1 MNLKVLGY
9 ILRNLRHER
18 GLTLRQLSKEV
29 GIDHSFL
36 SKIES
41 GVAKIQRHQI
51 VTLFHFYGVDRHH
64 IEDDCSTFFPDLKDV
79 LHANIENQPNK
90 KTVRLCFLK
99 KYNHL
104 KNTKYL
110 PYLHFVELEALSYSG
125 QKNARFHYLLGVLTP
140 DLLAQPYCFFLAL
153 RNLYSN
159 GQGGNLEKVRLWI
172 PRVNEQMEQV
182 EEYYRP
188 FGYYYLLSSYTFLGE
203 NLEVTQL
210 YTKATQGLKAQGNR
224 HFLMLTDIMYGGAMV
239 MSREYRHAIKFYEEL
254 LTKSDYVI
262 TPLSK
267 KSIMFNMAES
277 YLHLNEIPQAL
288 DFYKKSYELK
298 PQKSTAFFMAY
309 CLYDQG
315 DMAMA
320 IKVIDQSVFIV
331 SENRLYDALLKWLC
345 KYMGKQNTRS
355 YEIIRRLEEI
365 EVKYKSQIDYCL
377 KMVILKIKADFYH
390 RLKNLEQENIC
401 LRQMII
407 ALQSK

>member
-1 MNLKVLGY
+1 MNLKVFGY

-51 VTLFHFYGVDRHH
+51 GTLFHFYGVDRHH
-64 IEDDCSTFFPDLKDV
+64 IEDDYPTFFPDLKDV

-125 QKNARFHYLLGVLTP
+125 QENARFHYLLGVLTP
-140 DLLAQPYCFFLAL
+140 DLLVQPYCFFLAL

-188 FGYYYLLSSYTFLGE
+188 FGHYYL
-203 NLEVTQL
+203 
-210 YTKATQGLKAQGNR
+210 
-224 HFLMLTDIMYGGAMV
+224 
-239 MSREYRHAIKFYEEL
+239 
-254 LTKSDYVI
+254 
-262 TPLSK
+262 
-267 KSIMFNMAES
+267 
-277 YLHLNEIPQAL
+277 
-288 DFYKKSYELK
+288 
-298 PQKSTAFFMAY
+298 
-309 CLYDQG
+309 
-315 DMAMA
+315 
-320 IKVIDQSVFIV
+320 
-331 SENRLYDALLKWLC
+331 
-345 KYMGKQNTRS
+345 
-355 YEIIRRLEEI
+355 
-365 EVKYKSQIDYCL
+365 
-377 KMVILKIKADFYH
+377 
-390 RLKNLEQENIC
+390 
-401 LRQMII
+401 
-407 ALQSK
+407 